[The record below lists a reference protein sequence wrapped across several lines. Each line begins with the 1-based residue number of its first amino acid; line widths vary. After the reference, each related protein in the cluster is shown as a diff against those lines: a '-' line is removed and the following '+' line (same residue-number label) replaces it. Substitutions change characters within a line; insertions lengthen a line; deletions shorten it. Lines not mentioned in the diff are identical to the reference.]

1 MVYYK
6 HIYFDVFKNIKSQK
20 YLKFPHSK
28 NIWKYRHEL
37 YLIETFL
44 CNKRGNSREY

>member
-6 HIYFDVFKNIKSQK
+6 HLYFDAFKNTKIQK
-20 YLKFPHSK
+20 YLKSPHSK
-28 NIWKYRHEL
+28 NIWKYEL

-44 CNKRGNSREY
+44 CNKSGNSREY